1 MKDVKLVQLAR
12 RKKESRDIV
21 RQILDYGVTE
31 EQKIDIMFELAMNLE
46 NNKVMQ
52 EITKLLK
59 KFRENINKD
68 DAVDNNINSEN
79 KILT

>member
-1 MKDVKLVQLAR
+1 MKDVKVVQLAR

-31 EQKIDIMFELAMNLE
+31 AQKIDIMFELAMNLE
-46 NNKVMQ
+46 SNKAMQ

-59 KFRENINKD
+59 KFRENINKEE
-68 DAVDNNINSEN
+68 AVDNNINSEN